1 MAVRVVIAEDEWLA
15 AAVLR
20 HELEQQG
27 YEVVSAVGTGSEAFD
42 ACCAQTPDLVMM
54 DVQMPGMDGIGA
66 TRAVME
72 KCPTCVV
79 IITGKARLEE
89 AAERAGAMSC
99 VLKPLLGNQIS
110 PVVEIARHR
119 FAHFMAVRTESAT
132 PQAAL
137 EDWQVV
143 MRAVKLLV
151 GRDTITEDEAFHR
164 LQRRARESETTLQ
177 GAAAELLNG
186 LLGPSSNAT
195 ALATH

>member
-27 YEVVSAVGTGSEAFD
+27 YEVVGAVGTGSEAFD

-54 DVQMPGMDGIGA
+54 DVQMPGMDGIAA

-72 KCPTCVV
+72 RCPTCVV
-79 IITGKARLEE
+79 IVTGKARLEE
-89 AAERAGAMSC
+89 AAEQAGAMSY

-110 PVVEIARHR
+110 PVVNVARHR
-119 FAHFMAVRTESAT
+119 FAHFTTVRTESAT
-132 PQAAL
+132 PPEALAA
-137 EDWQVV
+137 WQVV

-164 LQRRARESETTLQ
+164 LQTRARASGTTLQ
-177 GAAAELLNG
+177 GGAAEFLNG
-186 LLGPSSNAT
+186 LLGPSPNGS